1 MESRVVQLQKTKL
14 SSQVEVKSLKK
25 ENSEL
30 KKKLASSEIPPKTPM
45 AKTGTSHQW
54 KHSVNKLHS
63 KKEHQQIQQDEISKT
78 RQVMITAEPKP
89 SGNKPLILL
98 HAELGTS
105 LPTSL
110 IYIASMHAPTLAVIK
125 FETHCPPHLFVYGSP
140 RIVALLS
147 GLQCFF
153 MNE

>member
-1 MESRVVQLQKTKL
+1 MTYLGRATILGSQKSKVVNGSVCLAPSYL
-14 SSQVEVKSLKK
+14 
-25 ENSEL
+25 EN
-30 KKKLASSEIPPKTPM
+30 KQI
-45 AKTGTSHQW
+45 TGTSHQW

-78 RQVMITAEPKP
+78 RQVIITAEPKP

-110 IYIASMHAPTLAVIK
+110 ICIASTHAPTLAVIK
-125 FETHCPPHLFVYGSP
+125 FETHCPPHRFVYGSP
-140 RIVALLS
+140 RIAAVLS

-153 MNE
+153 YELR